1 MRLSTTTLAATLFA
15 LLSSIGGA
23 QSATSPE
30 AINSVLADCP
40 VETGVGKCVN
50 AVIDFANGL
59 PASPDRNADL
69 LSLAGALAEQ
79 ALGNRTT
86 PLICQELEL
95 SIRTAGQAAVGAATQ
110 SAITAIADK
119 LCVADV
125 DYTTTGSTGSA
136 GGADG
141 YTPPDSLVEQDDH
154 DNNGTPTDTP
164 PVTPPAPPPVV
175 EEVPVNLLPEEPIFE
190 DG

>member
-15 LLSSIGGA
+15 LLCSTGGA
-23 QSATSPE
+23 QAATSPE

-50 AVIDFANGL
+50 AVIDFANRL
-59 PASPDRNADL
+59 PASPVRNADL
-69 LSLAGALAEQ
+69 LMLAGALAEQ

-95 SIRTAGQAAVGAATQ
+95 SIRTAGQAAVGADTQ
-110 SAITAIADK
+110 TAITAIADK
-119 LCVADV
+119 LCVAEV
-125 DYTTTGSTGSA
+125 DYTTTGSTGFA
-136 GGADG
+136 GGSDDH
-141 YTPPDSLVEQDDH
+141 TPPESLVEQDDH
-154 DNNGTPTDTP
+154 DNNGSPPDSPPDTP
-164 PVTPPAPPPVV
+164 PGLPPVEQ
-175 EEVPVNLLPEEPIFE
+175 EEPVDLLPEEPIFE

>member
-15 LLSSIGGA
+15 LLSSTGGA
-23 QSATSPE
+23 QAATSPE

-40 VETGVGKCVN
+40 VETGVGTCVN

-69 LSLAGALAEQ
+69 LALAGALAEQ

-95 SIRTAGQAAVGAATQ
+95 SIRKAGEAAVGADTKA
-110 SAITAIADK
+110 AIAAIADK
-119 LCVADV
+119 LCVAEV
-125 DYTTTGSTGSA
+125 DYTTTGSTGSEA
-136 GGADG
+136 SGG
-141 YTPPDSLVEQDDH
+141 YTPPVSLVEQDDH
-154 DNNGTPTDTP
+154 DNNSNPPGTP
-164 PVTPPAPPPVV
+164 PVTPPAPPPV
-175 EEVPVNLLPEEPIFE
+175 EEEEPVDLVPPPFI

>member
-15 LLSSIGGA
+15 LLSSTGGTQA
-23 QSATSPE
+23 ATSPE

-59 PASPDRNADL
+59 PASADRNADL
-69 LSLAGALAEQ
+69 LMLAGALAEE

-136 GGADG
+136 GGGG
-141 YTPPDSLVEQDDH
+141 YTPPESLVEQDDH
-154 DNNGTPTDTP
+154 DNNGTPPDSP
-164 PVTPPAPPPVV
+164 PDTPPAPPPV
-175 EEVPVNLLPEEPIFE
+175 EEEEPVDLLPDEPIFE